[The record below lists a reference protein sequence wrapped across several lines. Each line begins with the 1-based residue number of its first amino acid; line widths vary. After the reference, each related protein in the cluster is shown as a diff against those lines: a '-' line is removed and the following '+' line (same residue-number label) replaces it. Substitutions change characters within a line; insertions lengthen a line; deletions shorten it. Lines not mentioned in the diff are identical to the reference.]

1 MVSPTPVIYI
11 WLFLSYI
18 SVLPLGFS
26 IAVAL
31 FLMLPFR
38 VILCRGSLAE
48 DFDSEFSAFGP
59 VGNQK
64 PNKPE
69 KPEKAEKP
77 EKTEKPAKKVREPC
91 VFTGITCFGKEKS

>member
-1 MVSPTPVIYI
+1 MVSPTPVIDLVGGGAPKIY
-11 WLFLSYI
+11 L

-48 DFDSEFSAFGP
+48 DFDSEFSDFGL
-59 VGNQK
+59 VGIQK

-69 KPEKAEKP
+69 KP
-77 EKTEKPAKKVREPC
+77 
-91 VFTGITCFGKEKS
+91 